1 MSQLQLGLQT
11 AHCVAEMALQ
21 KNEMFEIWA
30 KMHKTIVILNGGNCE
45 SLKNLREYL
54 IHPMNLFPYASFEED
69 EASLNGAITSVGII
83 LPEGI
88 YEAARLVRNR
98 TIFRLAGDVEYSFR
112 EGATEEET
120 SNNEMFCNFYNNLP
134 LWHVGLIQRL
144 NFCGLA

>member
-11 AHCVAEMALQ
+11 AHCVAEMSMQ
-21 KNEMFEIWA
+21 KHEMFEIWA

-45 SLKNLREYL
+45 SLKNLRDYL
-54 IHPMNLFPYASFEED
+54 NHPMNLFPHASFEED

-98 TIFRLAGDVEYSFR
+98 TIFRLAGDTEYSFR
-112 EGATEEET
+112 EGSTEEET
-120 SNNEMFCNFYNNLP
+120 ANNEMFCNFYNNLP

-144 NFCGLA
+144 NTCGLA